1 VKLQPENPHEWPA
14 QSDAV
19 CCPPGGVKEPAGT
32 GLDGLRSGI
41 RHLRQER
48 YPEQREAEPMV
59 RSVHQL
65 LPERSRTGRPLR
77 KSTR

>member
-1 VKLQPENPHEWPA
+1 VKLQPENPDEWPA
-14 QSDAV
+14 QADAV
-19 CCPPGGVKEPAGT
+19 RGPPGGVKEPAGT

-41 RHLRQER
+41 RDLRKER
-48 YPEQREAEPMV
+48 YPEQRETEPMV

-65 LPERSRTGRPLR
+65 VPERSRTGRPLC